1 MEKKRE
7 IGLRIR
13 AHRLERRLTQEQLA
27 QEIDRSVEAISN
39 LERGVSLPNEATL
52 IRLAQVL
59 GIGVDELLS
68 ERKAGASKR
77 TIEFFRAT
85 EILRALDE
93 KKLKLA
99 YRILKAIA
107 EG

>member
-1 MEKKRE
+1 VEKKRD

-27 QEIDRSVEAISN
+27 EGIERSVETISN

-59 GIGVDELLS
+59 DISIDELLK
-68 ERKAGASKR
+68 ERKAGTSKR
-77 TIEFFRAT
+77 PIEFFRAT
-85 EILRALDE
+85 EVLRALDE
-93 KKLKLA
+93 KKLRLA